1 MAKLTPQELAPQ
13 RPVFRLRGLAFAL
26 KCPMDFSIVSW
37 LALSR
42 DVSAF
47 LADPTEEGIGVVMQ
61 QIFVDAP
68 PTMQDA
74 EPGEAYLAFQAALA
88 KDEGDA
94 PARKALPS
102 TTSSFLQACWH
113 RSSGPGSG
121 TGSANAP
128 CRCSWPA

>member
-13 RPVFRLRGLAFAL
+13 RPVFWLRGQAFPL

-47 LADPTEEGIGVVMQ
+47 LTDPTEDGIHVVMQ
-61 QIFVDAP
+61 QIFVEAP
-68 PTMQDA
+68 PAMQDA
-74 EPGEAYLAFQAALA
+74 EPGEAYLVFQAALA

-94 PARKALPS
+94 PKEG
-102 TTSSFLQACWH
+102 TTQHDFLI
-113 RSSGPGSG
+113 
-121 TGSANAP
+121 
-128 CRCSWPA
+128 PAGL